1 MKYKFDDQI
10 LLEAALTHR
19 SASAP
24 GGGREGEIDNQRL
37 EFLGDSVLDLII
49 SEILYSHEPRL
60 KEGDMSRI
68 RAGLVCEAR
77 LAEVARRLGLGE
89 ALILGPGE
97 AQAGGRDKPSVLADA
112 VEALLGAIYLDGG
125 LEAALDTVRRLW
137 KPYLSQPDSWSEIL
151 ADYKTRLQEETQG
164 RGLGVPSYELLVT
177 DGPAHARRFT
187 MAILLGEHK
196 LAEGTSG
203 TKKEA
208 EQLAARQAL
217 ELLKD
222 ALKSE
227 PLIGPEGAEYL
238 KEKIHH

>member
-1 MKYKFDDQI
+1 MLERLKYKFKDAGF
-10 LLEAALTHR
+10 LEAALTHR

-49 SEILYSHEPRL
+49 SELLYHHEPRL

-68 RAGLVCEAR
+68 RAGLVCETR

-97 AQAGGRDKPSVLADA
+97 AQAGGRNKTSVLADA

-125 LEAALDTVRRLW
+125 LEAAYDTVIRLW
-137 KPYLSQPDSWSEIL
+137 KPYLSQPEHWSEML
-151 ADYKTRLQEETQG
+151 ADFKTRLQEETQG
-164 RGLGVPSYELLVT
+164 RGLGVPHYELVSA
-177 DGPAHARRFT
+177 DGPAHARRLT
-187 MAILLGEHK
+187 MAIPLSGEK
-196 LAEGTSG
+196 LAAGVSG
-203 TKKEA
+203 TKQEA

-217 ELLKD
+217 EM
-222 ALKSE
+222 
-227 PLIGPEGAEYL
+227 L
-238 KEKIHH
+238 KEA

>member
-1 MKYKFDDQI
+1 MLQRLKYKFNDPE

-24 GGGREGEIDNQRL
+24 GGGREGEADNQRL

-49 SEILYSHEPRL
+49 SEILYLHEPRL

-68 RAGLVCEAR
+68 RAGLVCETR
-77 LAEVARRLGLGE
+77 LAEVARRLSLGE

-97 AQAGGRDKPSVLADA
+97 AQAGGRNKSSVLADA

-125 LEAALDTVRRLW
+125 LEAAVDTVRRLW
-137 KPYLSQPDSWSEIL
+137 KPYLSQPDSWADML

-164 RGLGVPSYELLVT
+164 RGLGVPHYELLAA

-187 MAILLGEHK
+187 MAIFLGETK
-196 LAEGTSG
+196 LAEGSSG

-217 ELLKD
+217 EI
-222 ALKSE
+222 LKSNFD
-227 PLIGPEGAEYL
+227 PEDQGSIPAG
-238 KEKIHH
+238 

>member
-1 MKYKFDDQI
+1 MLERLKYKFADSD

-37 EFLGDSVLDLII
+37 EFLGDSVLDLVV
-49 SEILYSHEPRL
+49 SEVLYHHEPRL

-77 LAEVARRLGLGE
+77 LAEVARRIGLGE

-97 AQAGGRDKPSVLADA
+97 AQAGGRNKASVLADA

-125 LEAALDTVRRLW
+125 FEAAVDTVERLW
-137 KPYLSQPDSWSEIL
+137 KPYFSHPESWADML
-151 ADYKTRLQEETQG
+151 ADFKTRLQEETQG
-164 RGLGVPSYELLVT
+164 RGLGVPHYELVAT

-187 MAILLGEHK
+187 MALHLGEKK
-196 LAEGTSG
+196 LAEGVSG

-217 ELLKD
+217 EMLKAQLAD
-222 ALKSE
+222 DETPTGGNALS
-227 PLIGPEGAEYL
+227 
-238 KEKIHH
+238 

>member
-1 MKYKFDDQI
+1 MGSMLKRLKYKFNDQA

-49 SEILYSHEPRL
+49 SEILYNHEPRL

-68 RAGLVCEAR
+68 RAGLVCETR
-77 LAEVARRLGLGE
+77 LAEVGRRVGLGE

-97 AQAGGRDKPSVLADA
+97 AQAGGREKPSVLADA
-112 VEALLGAIYLDGG
+112 VEALLGAVYMDGG
-125 LEAALDTVRRLW
+125 LEAAFDTVHRLW
-137 KPYLSQPDSWSEIL
+137 KPYLSQPDSWSEML

-164 RGLGVPSYELLVT
+164 RGLGVPSYELMAT

-187 MAILLGEHK
+187 MAIILGENK

-217 ELLKD
+217 EIF
-222 ALKSE
+222 KSTAKND
-227 PLIGPEGAEYL
+227 PVPGPEN
-238 KEKIHH
+238 